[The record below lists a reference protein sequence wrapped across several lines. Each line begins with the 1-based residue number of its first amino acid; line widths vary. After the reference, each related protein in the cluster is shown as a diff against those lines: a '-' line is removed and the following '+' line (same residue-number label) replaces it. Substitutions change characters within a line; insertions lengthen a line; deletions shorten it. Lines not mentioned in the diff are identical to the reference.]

1 MDLKNN
7 CKLKYL
13 VIILLVGIQYGQTVG
28 FDYALDDS
36 IFITKNERVKSGLKH
51 VSLLF
56 ENAKSGKLEHETG
69 YRPITLLTFA
79 SEVHLF
85 GLNPGVSHFVN
96 MLLYGILCMLLLM
109 LLERLFGENPWI
121 PILTVLLFSLH
132 PLHVE
137 VVANIK
143 GRDELL
149 AMLFGVLF
157 LFGLVRYLEKGKFWF
172 LLIVPFLFVLS
183 SLSKESGLTFAGC
196 AIGVLL
202 VKKSAWKGSKTK
214 AFVSILVSVLA
225 VFGLRM
231 YVYSDAFFTDNTKL
245 LSDMGVQ
252 HWDGFLG
259 NPLFDEGSFSV
270 LLANAFSIIFFSLTK
285 FLFPYELVHDYS
297 FDQFPVVDWSS
308 ATVYAGLAI
317 VTVCLFILYKSYNRL
332 NILVLGV
339 VWFGATISIYLS
351 IVRPATDIFAERFLF
366 APSLGLCLIMV
377 GTISALR
384 LNPRMIKAGTA
395 VVLVLLL
402 ARSVARVPAWN
413 DTKTLLET
421 DISNLEDCVRANY
434 NYALLLHQEY
444 NSEKNLQTKQ
454 RQDSILKHYELA
466 LNGSD
471 RLANLFLALGDAY
484 MDFGYPENGVR
495 VLKQGASTYPHLVR
509 PLIQVGKYY
518 EAQGLNDSAQVYFR
532 KAVKVAPADEDNHLR
547 LAVVEYKMGLP
558 DLAVYTLTKGEQ
570 HATTAKYYHKYF
582 ALSAKLDSVPLM
594 IEVVENGLEK
604 FPNDWK
610 LKDYKKQLEDLNRGK

>member
-1 MDLKNN
+1 MDNS
-7 CKLKYL
+7 KLKYL
-13 VIILLVGIQYGQTVG
+13 IIILLVGIQYGQTVG

-36 IFITKNERVKSGLKH
+36 IFITKNERVKSGLKR
-51 VSLLF
+51 VSSLF

-69 YRPITLLTFA
+69 YRPITLVSFA

-85 GLNPGVSHFVN
+85 GMNPGVSHFVN
-96 MLLYGILCMLLLM
+96 MSLYTILCMLLLM

-121 PILTVLLFSLH
+121 PLLAVLLFLVH

-137 VVANIK
+137 AVANIK

-149 AMLFGVLF
+149 AMLLGVLF
-157 LFGLVRYLEKGKFWF
+157 LIVLVRYLENGRTWT
-172 LLIVPFLFVLS
+172 LLVVPLIFILS

-202 VKKSAWKGSKTK
+202 LNKSVWRGSKII
-214 AFVSILVSVLA
+214 AFISVLVSVAAL
-225 VFGLRM
+225 FGLRM
-231 YVYSDAFFTDNTKL
+231 YVYSDAFFKDNTKL
-245 LSDMGVQ
+245 LSNMGIQ

-259 NPLFDEGSFSV
+259 NPLFDEGSFSI
-270 LLANAFSIIFFSLTK
+270 LLANAFNIIFFSLTR
-285 FLFPYELVHDYS
+285 FVFPYQLVHDYS
-297 FDQFPVVDWSS
+297 FNHFPVVDWSS
-308 ATVYAGLAI
+308 ATVYCGLAF
-317 VTVCLFILYKSYNRL
+317 VTVCFFILYRSYKRV

-339 VWFGATISIYLS
+339 VWFGSTISIYLS

-366 APSLGLCLIMV
+366 SPSFGLCLMTV
-377 GTISALR
+377 GLVSTLR
-384 LNPRMIKAGTA
+384 LNPKIVKVGTA
-395 VVLVLLL
+395 MVLALLL
-402 ARSVARVPAWN
+402 ARSVARVPAWK
-413 DTKTLLET
+413 DTKTLLES
-421 DISNLEDCVRANY
+421 DISNLGDCVRANY

-444 NSEKNLQTKQ
+444 NSEKSLQTKQ

-471 RLANLFLALGDAY
+471 RLANLFLAMGDAY
-484 MDFGYPENGVR
+484 MDFGHPENGLR

-518 EAQGLNDSAQVYFR
+518 ESQGQNDSAQVYFR
-532 KAVKVAPADEDNHLR
+532 KAVKVAPADEVNHLR
-547 LAVVEYKMGLP
+547 LAIVEYKMGLP

-570 HATTAKYYHKYF
+570 YASTAKYYHKYF
-582 ALSAKLDSVPLM
+582 ALSAKIDSVPLM
-594 IEVVENGLEK
+594 IEVVENGLAK

-610 LKDYKKQLEDLNRGK
+610 LKDYKQQLENLDRR